1 MAHHLLSLFFQQAFG
16 KALEQDQSTATQ
28 LQGWQQSRRRFLK
41 DAALTAGGLTL
52 LPAALRAL
60 PVGGKEKIAIIGAG
74 IAGLNAAW
82 HLKKQG
88 VNAELYE
95 ASTRVGGRMYTFTDV
110 FGKDISTDLGGEFV
124 DTTHSEI
131 ISLVKELGLD
141 FWDLRTDTL
150 IPQAFFFEGRLYS
163 EEELLEAIKP
173 FVKRLVKDITSLP
186 ESISYQTAD
195 QFKQFDEL
203 SIMEYLVGIGID
215 GWLLRFLDVLMTRE
229 YGMEASEQS
238 AINFLIMFDAPAEKG
253 GEYRL
258 FGAAHEVLKIKGG
271 SMKLATTLEKKV
283 QDQIRFAHH
292 LTAITALPDGRME
305 LSFRTGKSAKTVTA
319 DYVIST
325 LPFTIL
331 RNLEL
336 NIQMPE
342 EKRNCINL
350 LGYGNSCK
358 FIMGM
363 RRKPWRQLQ
372 FQGYT
377 FTDTAFGCGWDS
389 SQLQSKF
396 QGSFTVFGGGG
407 FSDYINA
414 TTNEALQNDFTAA
427 MERIYPGSVA
437 AATGRNLKYC
447 WAGNPL
453 SKGGYSSMK
462 KGQWS
467 TLAGWEALPLG
478 NLYFAGEQV
487 SLEFQGYMNG
497 AASTGRQAAEAIL
510 AKIKAKTS

>member
-1 MAHHLLSLFFQQAFG
+1 MAHHPLSIFFQRAFG
-16 KALEQDQSTATQ
+16 KALEKDLPAATQ
-28 LQGWQQSRRRFLK
+28 LQHWQQSRRRFLK
-41 DAALTAGGLTL
+41 DAALTVGGLTM

-60 PVGGKEKIAIIGAG
+60 PVGGNEKIAVIGAG

-82 HLKKQG
+82 QFKKQG
-88 VNAELYE
+88 VTAELYE

-124 DTTHSEI
+124 DTTHTEI
-131 ISLVKELGLD
+131 ISLVKEFGLD

-150 IPQAFFFEGRLYS
+150 IPQAFYFEGRMHS

-173 FVKRLVKDITSLP
+173 YVKHLVTDITSLP
-186 ESISYQTAD
+186 EEISHQTAD
-195 QFKQFDEL
+195 QFKQFDAL
-203 SIMEYLVGIGID
+203 SIMEYLKGIGID

-229 YGMEASEQS
+229 YGMEAAEQS

-271 SMKLATTLEKKV
+271 SMKLATTLEEKV
-283 QDQIRFAHH
+283 HEQIRFAHH
-292 LTAITALPDGRME
+292 LTGITALPDGRME
-305 LSFRTGKSAKTVTA
+305 LKFRTGKTTKTVTA

-325 LPFTIL
+325 LPFTVL

-342 EKRNCINL
+342 EKRNCIHQ

-358 FIMGM
+358 FILGM

-372 FQGYT
+372 YQGYT

-396 QGSFTVFGGGG
+396 QGTFTVFGGGV
-407 FSDYINA
+407 FSEYVNGA
-414 TTNEALQNDFTAA
+414 TNQTLQDDFTAA
-427 MERIYPGSVA
+427 LDKIYPGSLA
-437 AATGRNLKYC
+437 AGTGRNLKYC
-447 WAGNPL
+447 WAGNPY

-467 TLAGWEALPLG
+467 TLAGWEALPVG

-497 AASTGRQAAEAIL
+497 AATTGRQAAEAIL
-510 AKIKAKTS
+510 AKIKAKNS

>member
-1 MAHHLLSLFFQQAFG
+1 
-16 KALEQDQSTATQ
+16 
-28 LQGWQQSRRRFLK
+28 
-41 DAALTAGGLTL
+41 
-52 LPAALRAL
+52 
-60 PVGGKEKIAIIGAG
+60 
-74 IAGLNAAW
+74 
-82 HLKKQG
+82 
-88 VNAELYE
+88 
-95 ASTRVGGRMYTFTDV
+95 
-110 FGKDISTDLGGEFV
+110 
-124 DTTHSEI
+124 
-131 ISLVKELGLD
+131 
-141 FWDLRTDTL
+141 
-150 IPQAFFFEGRLYS
+150 
-163 EEELLEAIKP
+163 
-173 FVKRLVKDITSLP
+173 
-186 ESISYQTAD
+186 
-195 QFKQFDEL
+195 
-203 SIMEYLVGIGID
+203 
-215 GWLLRFLDVLMTRE
+215 
-229 YGMEASEQS
+229 
-238 AINFLIMFDAPAEKG
+238 
-253 GEYRL
+253 
-258 FGAAHEVLKIKGG
+258 
-271 SMKLATTLEKKV
+271 
-283 QDQIRFAHH
+283 
-292 LTAITALPDGRME
+292 
-305 LSFRTGKSAKTVTA
+305 
-319 DYVIST
+319 
-325 LPFTIL
+325 
-331 RNLEL
+331 
-336 NIQMPE
+336 MPE

-510 AKIKAKTS
+510 AKIKAKTRKVNMKCLDCGFEGKFEDQTVITDSSIELKEWIELDGRECGEVKQNLETVEQQVCPNCRIVYQFNVC